1 MPGHRDLIGKVFGDL
16 KVLEYLGQSNW
27 RCICKCGNEVVAKT
41 GKLTSGRKTRC
52 SECIKKN
59 DKRAINLIGK
69 TFGKWKVLR
78 YAGDRHWEC
87 ECTGCHRVFIVRG
100 NSLRDGHSMM
110 CIECAN
116 KAQSVAKEDL
126 TGRVFGELTVLGYEY
141 KSMWRCKCSC
151 GKIVNIRGDKLK
163 SGYSVDCGDWTIHK
177 EGYNLLNKQIGEWKV
192 LRYLGNS
199 YWECQCSCGNIRNV
213 HGYTLRTGMS
223 TNCGAPVHRI
233 KYHLE
238 GKRFGALVV
247 EKHLGNMVNLCKCDC
262 GNKIKVLTVNLVNG
276 STRSCGCKTKE
287 YKNACMIDRYGD
299 ISWVKAQR
307 GPREKWQMEVIHD
320 KEAFNAL
327 MIQLRS
333 ECDEI
338 TPNDLSEILNIHP
351 AYVVQIAKSFG
362 CNNLIKVK
370 TGRSKLEDELCEYIK
385 TLTTHEVIQSDR
397 SVLNGRELDIYIPD
411 LKLAIEFN
419 GVYWHSEM
427 HKDERYHQQKTL
439 DCLKQGVRLIHIFE
453 YEWINPDKQTK
464 IMRYLA
470 DVIGEHSEIYY
481 ARNLNIRE
489 PSVQESVEFL
499 DKYHLQGYT
508 NAPIRYGLYN
518 DTEMLGIITFGKPR
532 FSSNYEY
539 ELIRLCWKPGVN
551 VVGGFERLFKH
562 FVTEHNPSSIVTYS
576 DISKFTGNSY
586 LRVGFKASIGDLT
599 SPNYVWVGLKDY
611 STLSRYQTQKHK
623 LVELG
628 LGDAG
633 DTEASI
639 MENLGYIRMYDC
651 GNLRLSWY
659 KQ

>member
-1 MPGHRDLIGKVFGDL
+1 MSRINFIDITGQQFGLWKALRYLGDNKWECLCTGCGTTHVVIGSLMRRGGTTMCQDCAKQAQRTAGPKVDLEGQVIGKFT
-16 KVLEYLGQSNW
+16 VLRYLGKSIWECRCSCGKISNV
-27 RCICKCGNEVVAKT
+27 KTFNLTEAKRT
-41 GKLTSGRKTRC
+41 GKDYKCAQCSYKDKLDDLT
-52 SECIKKN
+52 
-59 DKRAINLIGK
+59 GK
-69 TFGKWKVLR
+69 TFGKLKVIK
-78 YAGDRHWEC
+78 YAGEQKYLCQC
-87 ECTGCHRVFIVRG
+87 ECGKTKIIAGK
-100 NSLRDGHSMM
+100 SL
-110 CIECAN
+110 
-116 KAQSVAKEDL
+116 K
-126 TGRVFGELTVLGYEY
+126 
-141 KSMWRCKCSC
+141 
-151 GKIVNIRGDKLK
+151 
-163 SGYSVDCGDWTIHK
+163 
-177 EGYNLLNKQIGEWKV
+177 
-192 LRYLGNS
+192 
-199 YWECQCSCGNIRNV
+199 
-213 HGYTLRTGMS
+213 
-223 TNCGAPVHRI
+223 
-233 KYHLE
+233 
-238 GKRFGALVV
+238 
-247 EKHLGNMVNLCKCDC
+247 
-262 GNKIKVLTVNLVNG
+262 NG
-276 STRSCGCKTKE
+276 STRSCGCSVGQFLIESRLDKYGEICTTKE
-287 YKNACMIDRYGD
+287 LGARTEQQI
-299 ISWVKAQR
+299 I
-307 GPREKWQMEVIHD
+307 
-320 KEAFNAL
+320 
-327 MIQLRS
+327 
-333 ECDEI
+333 
-338 TPNDLSEILNIHP
+338 LS
-351 AYVVQIAKSFG
+351 S
-362 CNNLIKVK
+362 
-370 TGRSKLEDELCEYIK
+370 SKQDLEDYLVRLDHTPDAHELAQLLGVSENMVLRKIHKFELEELVKISPLVSKPETELYEYIK

-397 SVLNGRELDIYIPD
+397 SILHGKELDIYIPD
-411 LKLAIEFN
+411 LKIAIEFN

-453 YEWINPDKQTK
+453 YEWINPDKQDK
-464 IMRYLA
+464 IKIYLA
-470 DVIGEHSEIYY
+470 DVISEHSNIYY

-489 PSVQESVEFL
+489 PSTQESAEFL

-562 FVTEHNPSSIVTYS
+562 FVTEHSPSSIVTYS

-599 SPNYVWVGLKDY
+599 SPNYVWVSLKDY

>member
-1 MPGHRDLIGKVFGDL
+1 MSRINFIDITGQQFGLWKALRYLGDNKWECLCTGCGTTHVVIGSLMRRGGTTMCQDCAKQAQKTAGPKVDLEGQVIGKFT
-16 KVLEYLGQSNW
+16 VLRYLGKSIWECRCSCGKISNV
-27 RCICKCGNEVVAKT
+27 KTFNLTEAKRT
-41 GKLTSGRKTRC
+41 GKDYKCAQCSYKDKLDDLT
-52 SECIKKN
+52 
-59 DKRAINLIGK
+59 GK
-69 TFGKWKVLR
+69 TFGKLKVIK
-78 YAGDRHWEC
+78 YAGEQKYLCQC
-87 ECTGCHRVFIVRG
+87 ECGKTKIIAGK
-100 NSLRDGHSMM
+100 SL
-110 CIECAN
+110 
-116 KAQSVAKEDL
+116 K
-126 TGRVFGELTVLGYEY
+126 
-141 KSMWRCKCSC
+141 
-151 GKIVNIRGDKLK
+151 
-163 SGYSVDCGDWTIHK
+163 
-177 EGYNLLNKQIGEWKV
+177 
-192 LRYLGNS
+192 
-199 YWECQCSCGNIRNV
+199 
-213 HGYTLRTGMS
+213 
-223 TNCGAPVHRI
+223 
-233 KYHLE
+233 
-238 GKRFGALVV
+238 
-247 EKHLGNMVNLCKCDC
+247 
-262 GNKIKVLTVNLVNG
+262 NG
-276 STRSCGCKTKE
+276 STRSCGCSVGQFLIESRLDKYGEICTTKE
-287 YKNACMIDRYGD
+287 LGARTEQQI
-299 ISWVKAQR
+299 I
-307 GPREKWQMEVIHD
+307 
-320 KEAFNAL
+320 
-327 MIQLRS
+327 
-333 ECDEI
+333 
-338 TPNDLSEILNIHP
+338 LS
-351 AYVVQIAKSFG
+351 S
-362 CNNLIKVK
+362 
-370 TGRSKLEDELCEYIK
+370 SKQDLEDYLVRLDHTPDVHELAQLLGVSENMVLRKIHKFELEELVKISPLVSKPETELYEYIK

-397 SVLNGRELDIYIPD
+397 SILHGKELDIYIPD

-419 GVYWHSEM
+419 GVYWHSEV
-427 HKDERYHQQKTL
+427 HKDEIYHQQKTL

-453 YEWINPDKQTK
+453 YEWINPDKQDK
-464 IMRYLA
+464 IKTYLA
-470 DVIGEHSEIYY
+470 DVISEHSNIYY

-599 SPNYVWVGLKDY
+599 SPNYVWIGLKDY

-628 LGDAG
+628 LGDVG

>member
-1 MPGHRDLIGKVFGDL
+1 MATSRLQNDLTGQTFSSLYVERHIGNARY
-16 KVLEYLGQSNW
+16 EC
-27 RCICKCGNEVVAKT
+27 RCKCGNIRIVRGWDLTHGSAKACLDCVNRERSTSKLNDLT
-41 GKLTSGRKTRC
+41 GKKFGKLLVIEYLGHKKWKCQCDCGNIVEIFTGNLTRENGTRSCLRC
-52 SECIKKN
+52 SQLKQVKNYAGERINNVTIQKYLGDSKWQYICNCGNTGVTSTAKITSKSIVECPECRNKHKRKALEGTIVGDWEVLAYVGGPRYSYRCKCLNCGKIEDVPGYNLRSGHSKSCGCNQLIDLTGKK
-59 DKRAINLIGK
+59 INEYTVIG
-69 TFGKWKVLR
+69 
-78 YAGDRHWEC
+78 YAGDSRW
-87 ECTGCHRVFIVRG
+87 
-100 NSLRDGHSMM
+100 L
-110 CIECAN
+110 
-116 KAQSVAKEDL
+116 
-126 TGRVFGELTVLGYEY
+126 
-141 KSMWRCKCSC
+141 CKCSC
-151 GKIVNIRGDKLK
+151 G
-163 SGYSVDCGDWTIHK
+163 
-177 EGYNLLNKQIGEWKV
+177 NLRVI
-192 LRYLGNS
+192 
-199 YWECQCSCGNIRNV
+199 
-213 HGYTLRTGMS
+213 HGYELRS
-223 TNCGAPVHRI
+223 RAA
-233 KYHLE
+233 K
-238 GKRFGALVV
+238 
-247 EKHLGNMVNLCKCDC
+247 
-262 GNKIKVLTVNLVNG
+262 
-276 STRSCGCKTKE
+276 SCGCKKWE
-287 YKNACMIDRYGD
+287 YTRKTLLDRYGEVAPIRIGNPRSAEQIEIASDKSKFREMLLRLPEKPTSYKLAD
-299 ISWVKAQR
+299 ILGMKTSR
-307 GPREKWQMEVIHD
+307 
-320 KEAFNAL
+320 AL
-327 MIQLRS
+327 RLVHKF
-333 ECDEI
+333 ECD
-338 TPNDLSEILNIHP
+338 DLVKLFPSISSGESEL
-351 AYVVQIAKSFG
+351 Y
-362 CNNLIKVK
+362 
-370 TGRSKLEDELCEYIK
+370 EYIK

-411 LKLAIEFN
+411 LKIAIEFN
-419 GVYWHSEM
+419 GVYWHSDIY
-427 HKDERYHQQKTL
+427 KSQRYHQQKTL

-453 YEWINPDKQTK
+453 YEWINPDKQDK
-464 IMRYLA
+464 IKIYLA

-623 LVELG
+623 LIELG
-628 LGDAG
+628 LGDVG